1 MLMSLLSAAC
11 FIGAQHI
18 SKQELRVAELELLGH
33 DSTLARS
40 LLVTF
45 RRTQAQHVTHRD

>member
-18 SKQELRVAELELLGH
+18 LRVAELELLGH